1 VVVGGGTGREVD
13 DGGGMWQLASLMIKG
28 QLISRFVRPRALM
41 FMARIRKGD
50 LTFLA
55 NLIQSGQLTS
65 VVDRTYSLANAADA
79 IRHVETGHARGKVI
93 VTP

>member
-1 VVVGGGTGREVD
+1 
-13 DGGGMWQLASLMIKG
+13 
-28 QLISRFVRPRALM
+28 M

-55 NLIQSGQLTS
+55 NLIESGQLTS